1 MYFFNA
7 EKYRRKEMYML
18 EPIPAQF
25 SYVLGHRKYVPK
37 VEVKPVQVK
46 VEVKVDVK
54 PVEVDVKPV
63 EVKKVKIIKFC
74 TNEETPDKWKEYRR
88 LYSLDYYKL
97 HKDTEFREK
106 VNEKA
111 REIYHALTP
120 EQKKIVNKKKQEY
133 IKQSIR
139 EKLSDPITAEI
150 LRQKWRDER
159 KKRNDR
165 IKLENLK
172 KTL

>member
-18 EPIPAQF
+18 EPIPVQF
-25 SYVLGHRKYVPK
+25 SYVLGHRPNKYVPK
-37 VEVKPVQVK
+37 EVKP
-46 VEVKVDVK
+46 EVVNSQSVLRSNK
-54 PVEVDVKPV
+54 PVEVN
-63 EVKKVKIIKFC
+63 EVKKVKTRIIHNNDY
-74 TNEETPDKWKEYRR
+74 TNENKWKEYRR

-97 HKDTEFREK
+97 HNDTEFREK

-111 REIYHALTP
+111 RDIYHGLTP
-120 EQKKIVNKKKQEY
+120 EQKKVVNKKKQEY
-133 IKQSIR
+133 TRRLIR
-139 EKLSDPITAEI
+139 EKLSDPVSAEI

-165 IKLENLK
+165 IKNL
-172 KTL
+172 